1 MKGISAHVGRRIRLY
16 RKMKNITIEVFA
28 GLINKSKA
36 TVSKYENGD
45 ISIDIETLFIIANA
59 LGISVNQLI
68 DFDQND
74 IETEDK
80 LPAVDSPYGKSRMYM
95 YFYDGR
101 RSRIVRSVIEVSG
114 SGENGIYRANLY
126 SDLEDY
132 SNFYQCKYLYHGT
145 MRKYDTFT
153 NFNFENQ
160 NNKVERVFLYAINS
174 FSHNGKMRGMF
185 SGLSTHSTQP
195 ILPASFKFI
204 ISPDIMEENEE
215 LKEQLVISKEDIKQ
229 IKKMNMFIVGHQ
241 M

>member
-80 LPAVDSPYGKSRMYM
+80 LPAT
-95 YFYDGR
+95 
-101 RSRIVRSVIEVSG
+101 VRARCI
-114 SGENGIYRANLY
+114 
-126 SDLEDY
+126 
-132 SNFYQCKYLYHGT
+132 C
-145 MRKYDTFT
+145 
-153 NFNFENQ
+153 
-160 NNKVERVFLYAINS
+160 
-174 FSHNGKMRGMF
+174 
-185 SGLSTHSTQP
+185 
-195 ILPASFKFI
+195 
-204 ISPDIMEENEE
+204 ISMTAEEAV
-215 LKEQLVISKEDIKQ
+215 LFAV
-229 IKKMNMFIVGHQ
+229 
-241 M
+241 

>member
-1 MKGISAHVGRRIRLY
+1 MNGISAHVGSRIRLY

-45 ISIDIETLFIIANA
+45 ISIDIETLFIIAKA

-68 DFDQND
+68 DFDQD
-74 IETEDK
+74 DLAPEDRLLTE
-80 LPAVDSPYGKSRMYM
+80 DSPYGKSRLYM

-101 RSRIVRSVIEVSG
+101 RSRIVRSLIECSG
-114 SGENGIYRANLY
+114 TGEGGLCRATLY
-126 SDLEDY
+126 SELENY
-132 SNFYQCKYLYHGT
+132 SNLYQCKYLYHGT

-153 NFNFENQ
+153 IFMFENQ

-174 FSHNGKMRGMF
+174 FSHNGKMRGLF

-195 ILPASFKFI
+195 ILPVSFKFLL
-204 ISPDIMEENEE
+204 SPDVIEENEE

-229 IKKMNMFIVGHQ
+229 IKKMNMFIVGQ
-241 M
+241 QI